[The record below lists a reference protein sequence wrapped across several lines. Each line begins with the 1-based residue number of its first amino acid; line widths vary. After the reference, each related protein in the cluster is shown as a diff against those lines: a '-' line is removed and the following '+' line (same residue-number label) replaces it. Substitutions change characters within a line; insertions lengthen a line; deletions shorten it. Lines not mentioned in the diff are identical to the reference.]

1 MPRKRSVTS
10 DLYWAARTSNNVR
23 AASRGPDAYAKR
35 VVCRKPYSKSMGAA
49 GRLLRIFGLK

>member
-23 AASRGPDAYAKR
+23 AASRGPDAYAKC
-35 VVCRKPYSKSMGAA
+35 VVRRKPYSKSMGAA

>member
-23 AASRGPDAYAKR
+23 AASRGPDAYAKH
-35 VVCRKPYSKSMGAA
+35 VVRRKPYSKSMGAA
-49 GRLLRIFGLK
+49 GRLLRILGLK